1 MVWGGSAVPVI
12 APLVVVAAI
21 AVRVLLPTSRDP
33 EQPPI
38 DWAGAVLSVFGMGG
52 LVYGIIEAPQAGWL
66 SGRSLLTFGG
76 AALALGLFAWRELSA
91 AHPMLDLSLF
101 AHRRFRVP
109 PGGLNLV
116 FFSMFGTFFLSPPK
130 C

>member
-33 EQPPI
+33 EQPAL

-52 LVYGIIEAPQAGWL
+52 LVYGIIEAPHAGWL

-91 AHPMLDLSLF
+91 RHPMPDLRFF
-101 AHRRFRVP
+101 ADRRFSVAS
-109 PGGLNLV
+109 GGMTLL
-116 FFSMFGTFFLSPPK
+116 FFAMFGTDRKSVV
-130 C
+130 